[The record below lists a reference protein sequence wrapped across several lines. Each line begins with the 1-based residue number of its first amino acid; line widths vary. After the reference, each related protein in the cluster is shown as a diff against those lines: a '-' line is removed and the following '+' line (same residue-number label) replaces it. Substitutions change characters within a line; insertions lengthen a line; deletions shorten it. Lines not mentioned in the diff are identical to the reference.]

1 MERYDDVMQEALR
14 MARPSRLP
22 WVLFVLALA
31 AGAVTAFFLLHRL
44 DAARTGAAGTTAA
57 MLDAQ
62 EKLGQLRASRA
73 ELEQRL
79 ERLETEKS
87 DLLSLKNEL
96 SRDVRAKDEE
106 LAKLKG
112 TFDELKEKM
121 KAEIAKGEIRLSQAG
136 GRLKVDMVDKMLF
149 ESAEADITK
158 RGEEV
163 LARVGAVLVRI
174 EDKQIQVSGHT
185 DDAPISSRLVEK
197 FPTNWELSTARA
209 TNVVRFLQEKAGL
222 QARRLV
228 AAGYGPYH
236 PIASNATASGRGRNR
251 RIEIL
256 LTPALEPTPAKVAQP
271 ARAAAPD
278 KKAAAPGKKPA
289 SEPKKPAPKK

>member
-22 WVLFVLALA
+22 WVLFVLALV
-31 AGAVTAFFLLHRL
+31 AGAATAFFLLHRL
-44 DAARTGAAGTTAA
+44 DAARTGTASSTAA

-79 ERLETEKS
+79 ERLEAEKS
-87 DLLSLKNEL
+87 DLMALKNEL
-96 SRDVRAKDEE
+96 SRDVQAKEEE

-136 GRLKVDMVDKMLF
+136 GRLKVDMVDKVLF
-149 ESAEADITK
+149 ESGEADITK
-158 RGEEV
+158 GGEEV

-185 DDAPISSRLVEK
+185 DDAPISARLVEK

-222 QARRLV
+222 PARRLV

-236 PIASNATASGRGRNR
+236 PIASNATPSGRGRNR
-251 RIEIL
+251 RIEISL
-256 LTPALEPTPAKVAQP
+256 VRQVAESLPQP
-271 ARAAAPD
+271 
-278 KKAAAPGKKPA
+278 
-289 SEPKKPAPKK
+289 